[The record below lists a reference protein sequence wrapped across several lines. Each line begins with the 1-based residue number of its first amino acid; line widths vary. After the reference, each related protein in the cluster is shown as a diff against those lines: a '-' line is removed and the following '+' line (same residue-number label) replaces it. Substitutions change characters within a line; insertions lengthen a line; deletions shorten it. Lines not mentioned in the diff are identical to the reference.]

1 MQAVCFVLLACVF
14 AFAPLAQAQRA
25 GVINDPDGFVN
36 VRAEK
41 SADAAVIATVKA
53 GEPFTFEWENDP
65 DWYKVTLTSGKS
77 GWMHLSRIRLHF
89 TEKDLPTQE
98 KDPAGESEIEQFVR
112 GRGLDY
118 AAVIRRAA
126 RGDIKALKQFFTLA
140 QDADGAAAESIGG
153 VPTVVYHLLGDEKFA
168 KFLLAQPLPYR
179 MMVRNRILSDGLMP
193 PASVYLSRHFP
204 LTAKALFQ
212 REMIDWF
219 SPNGLYAIRK
229 VFTDELELSGS
240 KVERAELIVNKTG
253 RVLLDLTRDDI
264 GTGAQREGEA
274 LWSPDSKRVACL
286 SSDLTEQ
293 RGNLFSTPR
302 PAPLKKQTAVYQL
315 SGDSFT
321 RVDLPLSEVP
331 GRGSDTELERAILG
345 HEYTEP
351 TRWQK
356 PNVLVLERHE
366 YYEKLKPT
374 AIGDVKFESM
384 HGFDRLYPITATID
398 PDGKATLVWKLRKD
412 RP

>member
-1 MQAVCFVLLACVF
+1 
-14 AFAPLAQAQRA
+14 
-25 GVINDPDGFVN
+25 
-36 VRAEK
+36 
-41 SADAAVIATVKA
+41 
-53 GEPFTFEWENDP
+53 
-65 DWYKVTLTSGKS
+65 
-77 GWMHLSRIRLHF
+77 
-89 TEKDLPTQE
+89 
-98 KDPAGESEIEQFVR
+98 
-112 GRGLDY
+112 
-118 AAVIRRAA
+118 
-126 RGDIKALKQFFTLA
+126 
-140 QDADGAAAESIGG
+140 
-153 VPTVVYHLLGDEKFA
+153 
-168 KFLLAQPLPYR
+168 QPLPYR

-212 REMIDWF
+212 REMVDWS
-219 SPNGLYAIRK
+219 SPNDLYAIRK

-240 KVERAELIVNKTG
+240 KVERAELIEKKTR
-253 RVLLDLTRDDI
+253 RVLLDLTGDDI

-302 PAPLKKQTAVYQL
+302 PAALKKQTAVYQL

-331 GRGSDTELERAILG
+331 GRDSDTELEGAILG

-351 TRWQK
+351 LRWQK
-356 PNVLVLERHE
+356 PSVLVLEKHE

-374 AIGDVKFESM
+374 AVGEVKFKSI
-384 HGFDRLYPITATID
+384 HPFDRLYQITATID
-398 PDGKATLVWKLRKD
+398 SDGK
-412 RP
+412 

>member
-1 MQAVCFVLLACVF
+1 MKAVCLVLLACVL
-14 AFAPLAQAQRA
+14 AFAASAYGQRA
-25 GVINDPDGFVN
+25 GVIDDPDGFVN

-41 SADAAVIATVKA
+41 TADAAVIATVKT
-53 GEPFTFEWENDP
+53 GDPFTFESENDG
-65 DWYKVTLTSGKS
+65 DWCKVTLISGKS
-77 GWMHLSRIRLHF
+77 GWMHLSSIRLHF
-89 TEKDLPTQE
+89 TGKDLPTIE
-98 KDPAGESEIEQFVR
+98 KDPAGESEIDQFAR

-118 AAVIRRAA
+118 AAVTRRAA
-126 RGDIKALKQFFTLA
+126 RGDARALKQFFFLA

-168 KFLLAQPLPYR
+168 KFLLAQPLSYR

-193 PASVYLSRHFP
+193 PASLYLSRHFP
-204 LTAKALFQ
+204 LTARALFQ
-212 REMIDWF
+212 RETVDWF

-240 KVERAELIVNKTG
+240 KVERAELIEKKTG
-253 RVLLDLTRDDI
+253 RVLLDLTPDDI

-302 PAPLKKQTAVYQL
+302 PAPQRKQTAVYQL
-315 SGDSFT
+315 AGDSFI
-321 RVDLPLSEVP
+321 RVELPVSEVP
-331 GRGSDTELERAILG
+331 GRDKDTELERAILG

-351 TRWQK
+351 IRWQK
-356 PNVLVLERHE
+356 PDVLVLERHE
-366 YYEKLKPT
+366 YYEKLKPMVVGNET
-374 AIGDVKFESM
+374 FNTIGTLS
-384 HGFDRLYPITATID
+384 RWYWITATITTK
-398 PDGKATLVWKLRKD
+398 GKATLTWKLRKN
-412 RP
+412 

>member
-1 MQAVCFVLLACVF
+1 MKAACFLLLACVLP
-14 AFAPLAQAQRA
+14 FAPLARAQRA

-36 VRAEK
+36 VRAGK
-41 SADAAVIATVKA
+41 SADAAVIATVKT
-53 GEPFTFEWENDP
+53 GEPFTFECENDAE
-65 DWYKVTLTSGKS
+65 WCKVALASGKS

-89 TEKDLPTQE
+89 TEKDLPSRE
-98 KDPAGESEIEQFVR
+98 EDPAGESEIEQFAR
-112 GRGLDY
+112 GEGFNY
-118 AAVIRRAA
+118 AADTRRAA

-140 QDADGAAAESIGG
+140 QDADGAAAESITG

-179 MMVRNRILSDGLMP
+179 MMVRNRILRDGLMP

-204 LTAKALFQ
+204 QTAKVLFR
-212 REMIDWF
+212 REMVDWF
-219 SPNGLYAIRK
+219 SPNDLYAIRK

-240 KVERAELIVNKTG
+240 KVVRAELIEKKTG
-253 RVLLDLTRDDI
+253 RVLCDLTPDDI

-274 LWSPDSKRVACL
+274 VWSPDSKRVACL

-293 RGNLFSTPR
+293 HGNLFSTPR

-315 SGDSFT
+315 SGDSFA

-331 GRGSDTELERAILG
+331 GRDSDTELESAILG

-351 TRWQK
+351 LRWQK

-374 AIGDVKFESM
+374 AIGDVKFESIQ
-384 HGFDRLYPITATID
+384 GFDRLYQITATINS
-398 PDGKATLVWKLRKD
+398 DGKATLVWKLRKD
-412 RP
+412 RS

>member
-1 MQAVCFVLLACVF
+1 MKAACFALFACVF
-14 AFAPLAQAQRA
+14 VFAPLAQAERT
-25 GVINDPDGFVN
+25 GVIDDPTGSVD

-41 SADAAVIATVKA
+41 SADAAVIATVKT
-53 GEPFTFEWENDP
+53 GEPFTFECENDA
-65 DWYKVTLTSGKS
+65 DWCKVTLSSGKS
-77 GWMHLSRIRLHF
+77 GWMQLSSIRLHF
-89 TEKDLPTQE
+89 TEQDLPSRE
-98 KDPAGESEIEQFVR
+98 EDPAGESEIEQFAR
-112 GRGLDY
+112 GRGLNY
-118 AAVIRRAA
+118 AAVTRRAA
-126 RGDIKALKQFFTLA
+126 RGDTKALKQFFSLA
-140 QDADGAAAESIGG
+140 QDADGAAAESISG

-179 MMVRNRILSDGLMP
+179 MMVRNRILSDGLIP

-204 LTAKALFQ
+204 QTVRILFQ
-212 REMIDWF
+212 REMVDWF
-219 SPNGLYAIRK
+219 SPNDLYAIRK

-240 KVERAELIVNKTG
+240 KVVRAELVEKKTG
-253 RVLLDLTRDDI
+253 RVLLDLTPDDI

-315 SGDSFT
+315 SGESFT
-321 RVDLPLSEVP
+321 RVELPLTEVP
-331 GRGSDTELERAILG
+331 GRDSDTELERAILG

-351 TRWQK
+351 IRWQK

-374 AIGDVKFESM
+374 AIGGVKFESI
-384 HGFDRLYPITATID
+384 HAFDRLYQITATID